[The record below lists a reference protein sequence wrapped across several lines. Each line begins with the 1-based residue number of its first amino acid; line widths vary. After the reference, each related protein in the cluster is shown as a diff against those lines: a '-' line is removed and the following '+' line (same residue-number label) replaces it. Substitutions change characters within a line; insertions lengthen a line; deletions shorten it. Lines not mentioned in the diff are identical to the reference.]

1 IYDYVCSFRSAWWIL
16 LLFMCGINVEMSKYS
31 VEKYSTF
38 KEDMVID
45 DELAE
50 IDFQQNGYFFLVN
63 KDENMKQLEEQ
74 AALQRQFNVGSEVIE
89 RDKLSDII
97 HEIITHDLAVQ
108 IYNGRDE

>member
-1 IYDYVCSFRSAWWIL
+1 FYGDHYLIEKDKVYEYDSTVHSTGGISQ
-16 LLFMCGINVEMSKYS
+16 LFTIGINVEMDKYA

-38 KEDMVID
+38 LEDMAID

-89 RDKLSDII
+89 
-97 HEIITHDLAVQ
+97 
-108 IYNGRDE
+108 